1 VRSETRVRAEVR
13 EDGTVVYVPDHDGVH
28 VVRFHPERSDAAGMD
43 LLPLDLRTAARQAAE
58 AWSVT
63 LGEPLSGGTQG
74 AVFAATTCAGKDVV
88 VKAGPAAQIEL
99 ERWWLLA
106 VRGLTV
112 ELLGDLQPAGH
123 EGVHV
128 LLLER
133 AGTVQPWPVDPVR
146 FRTTALRVLETAQ
159 GCDSSWP
166 VLGRFPAAASMV
178 DLRRGWVR
186 APVDARRCP
195 DLGLDARKWATYVD
209 QLAAEARDA
218 ASGGMLLHGDAQAKN
233 LVLRGAAWAL
243 IDPMPCVG
251 AVEFDLAL
259 LAVTGSGPWPVREA
273 VATAQAL
280 PGVDPDRLSTLVRF
294 VALAEA
300 VNGGEH
306 GQPARLHSFLDE
318 LGLLREIRAR

>member
-1 VRSETRVRAEVR
+1 
-13 EDGTVVYVPDHDGVH
+13 
-28 VVRFHPERSDAAGMD
+28 MD
-43 LLPLDLRTAARQAAE
+43 LLPHDLCAAARQAAKD
-58 AWSVT
+58 WNVT
-63 LGEPLSGGTQG
+63 LGVPLSGGTQG
-74 AVFAATTCAGKDVV
+74 AVFAATSCDGEDVV
-88 VKAGPAAQIEL
+88 VKAGSAAQILL

-106 VRGLTV
+106 ARGFTV
-112 ELLGDLQPAGH
+112 ELLADLQPAGH
-123 EGVHV
+123 EGIHV

-133 AGTVQPWPVDPVR
+133 AGKVQPWHADPAR
-146 FRTTALRVLETAQ
+146 FRATALRVLETAQ
-159 GCDSSWP
+159 GCDSS
-166 VLGRFPAAASMV
+166 LLMLRRFPAAASMV
-178 DLRRGWVR
+178 DLRRGWVH

-195 DLGLDARKWATYVD
+195 ALGLDAHKWAARVD
-209 QLAAEARDA
+209 QLASEARDA
-218 ASGGMLLHGDAQAKN
+218 ASGGMVLHGDAQAKN
-233 LVLRGAAWAL
+233 LVRRGAAWAL

-251 AVEFDLAL
+251 ATEFDLAL

-273 VATAQAL
+273 VAAAQAL